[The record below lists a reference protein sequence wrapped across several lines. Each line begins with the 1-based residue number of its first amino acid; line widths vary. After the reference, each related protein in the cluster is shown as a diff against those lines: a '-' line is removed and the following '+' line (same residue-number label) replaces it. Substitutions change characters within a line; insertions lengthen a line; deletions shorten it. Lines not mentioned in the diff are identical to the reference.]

1 MNDDN
6 HFLQR
11 CDELGRLAEIS
22 GNSPAGAVIVLR
34 GQIISEAAE
43 AATSK
48 NDITCHAEIEALR
61 TAVMRI
67 GSRDLSECILY
78 TNYEPCVMCSYAIR
92 YYRVSKIVY
101 RSNVP
106 YLGGVS
112 SSHPLLTSAAVPAHW
127 GPAPEVVQQAPPD
140 AESDRPD

>member
-1 MNDDN
+1 MNDHN

-61 TAVMRI
+61 TAVVRM

-92 YYRVSKIVY
+92 YHRVSKVVY
-101 RSNVP
+101 RSTVP

-112 SSHPLLTSAAVPAHW
+112 SVHPLLTSLAVPAHW
-127 GPAPEVVQQAPPD
+127 GPAPEVIQQAPPG
-140 AESDRPD
+140 ARSDRPD

>member
-1 MNDDN
+1 MYD
-6 HFLQR
+6 HKQFLRR

-22 GNSPAGAVIVLR
+22 GNSPAGALVALR

-43 AATSK
+43 AANSK

-61 TAVMRI
+61 TAVLRM

-92 YYRVSKIVY
+92 YYRISKVIY
-101 RSNVP
+101 RNPVP
-106 YLGGVS
+106 ALGGAS
-112 SSHPLLTSAAVPAHW
+112 SAFPLLTSAAVPKHW
-127 GPAPEVVQQAPPD
+127 GPAPEVIQLP
-140 AESDRPD
+140 ESDGDSHHTS